1 MPEHNSE
8 SAHRS
13 HGGRDSYS
21 DHGTHGSCSF
31 AALKRDLLE
40 ECPLDE
46 REHRDVVLAAIEQKL
61 ARQGER
67 SAQAHRNRARQFMP
81 FAALKGY
88 ADMVQ
93 QQAEKETLSSKPHFP
108 RSPIAMPKEPDS
120 QKTGSQNGRSN
131 DRRKGQSKGPAPSS
145 R

>member
-1 MPEHNSE
+1 MPEHNSKN
-8 SAHRS
+8 S
-13 HGGRDSYS
+13 HNNHNSHSGHSSR
-21 DHGTHGSCSF
+21 SF

-46 REHRDVVLAAIEQKL
+46 KEHRTLILDAIERKL
-61 ARQGER
+61 VRQGQRTAR
-67 SAQAHRNRARQFMP
+67 SHHNRARQFMP

-145 R
+145 H

>member
-8 SAHRS
+8 STHGS
-13 HGGRDSYS
+13 HGT
-21 DHGTHGSCSF
+21 HGTHGSRSF
-31 AALKRDLLE
+31 TALKRDLLE

-61 ARQGER
+61 ARQGGR

-93 QQAEKETLSSKPHFP
+93 QQAEKETLSPEPHFP
-108 RSPIAMPKEPDS
+108 RSPIAMPKEPSS
-120 QKTGSQNGRSN
+120 QKARSQNGRSS
-131 DRRKGQSKGPAPSS
+131 DQSKDRSEGPTASP